1 MMGNKTGFKY
11 FIVHCCVEIVCFYLL
26 RVHYPVVLAGTIA
39 LLYDFF
45 AFLPQGVIGDFITKH
60 KKLPYETIGNLLML
74 ISIFPIASSAGAV
87 HMVGYAI
94 LAIGNAILHECGAIA
109 TVVESEGKI
118 FPSAL
123 FVAGGSFGV
132 VIGQTL
138 GVCQMSRYVL
148 ILPLI
153 LSEVCCLSA
162 KTSLRKENYPVFR
175 CVKKDRSP
183 AVILLFAFLVTFVR
197 SYIGYAVPI
206 SWNKEVWQHFFLFF
220 IMGIG
225 KALGGYLSDKIGYW
239 KTAVIGTLVSVP
251 FLLFGDKIMVVSC
264 IGVFFF
270 SMTMSITFA
279 MCLSILKN
287 NPGMAFGITTAALFL
302 GLVPVFFVRFD
313 MMVNVILITVF
324 SLISFG
330 MLKYSLAGA
339 SESIRNSQSNE
350 NAI

>member
-1 MMGNKTGFKY
+1 MMGNRTGLKY

-26 RVHYPVVLAGTIA
+26 RVHYPVVLAGMIA
-39 LLYDFF
+39 LVYDFF
-45 AFLPQGVIGDFITKH
+45 AFLPQGVIGDFIIKH
-60 KKLPYETIGNLLML
+60 KKLPYETIGNMLML
-74 ISIFPIASSAGAV
+74 ISIFPIASSV
-87 HMVGYAI
+87 HTLHVIGYVI
-94 LAIGNAILHECGAIA
+94 LATGNAILHECGAIA
-109 TVVESEGKI
+109 TVAESEGKI

-138 GVCQMSRYVL
+138 GVYQVSSYVL
-148 ILPLI
+148 LLPLI

-162 KTSLRKENYPVFR
+162 KTSLRKERYPVFR
-175 CVKKDRSP
+175 CVKKNISP
-183 AVILLFAFLVTFVR
+183 VVILLFAFIVTFVR

-225 KALGGYLSDKIGYW
+225 KALGGYLADRIGYM
-239 KTAVIGTLVSVP
+239 KTAVIGTLVAVP
-251 FLLFGDKIMVVSC
+251 FLLFGDRIMVVSC

-279 MCLSILKN
+279 MCLSILKR
-287 NPGMAFGITTAALFL
+287 NPGIAFGITTAALFL
-302 GLVPVFFVRFD
+302 GLVPVFFVRFE
-313 MMVNVILITVF
+313 MMVNVILITIF

-330 MLKYSLAGA
+330 LLKYSLAEETA
-339 SESIRNSQSNE
+339 S
-350 NAI
+350 